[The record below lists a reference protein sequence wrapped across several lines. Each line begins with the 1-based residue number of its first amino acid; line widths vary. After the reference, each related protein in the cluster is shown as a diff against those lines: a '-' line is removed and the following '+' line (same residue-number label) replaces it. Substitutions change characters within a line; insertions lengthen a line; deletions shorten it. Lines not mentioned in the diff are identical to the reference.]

1 MTPAARLAACAVAVA
16 TGFTGGAAAGRV
28 IGPLGPTDP
37 AAPAPHAAAPAET
50 PDDPHAGHHP
60 DGPDGEAT
68 GDGAAKA
75 DAEAT
80 TDDDPAPSTPTAATP
95 GAGGLLLSD
104 AGHTLSAA
112 TTVLTGVAD
121 EPFSFRILGPGGT
134 PVTAYETRHEREL
147 HLVVVSRDLV
157 TYHHLHPDR
166 APDGTWT
173 VALPALAPGAHHA
186 FASFAPAGGPDLTLS
201 TGLLVP
207 GLAGAAPLPVT
218 GPTVAVD
225 GYTVTLDAPGIA
237 PGAAST
243 VTLTVTRDGAPV
255 TDLEP
260 YLGALG
266 HLVALRAGDLAH
278 AHVHP
283 VEAEGSGPS
292 VAFVLDLPSP
302 GDHRLFFDFAHAGT
316 THNAA
321 FTLPVP
327 PSPEA
332 AP

>member
-16 TGFTGGAAAGRV
+16 TGFTGGAVAGRAV
-28 IGPLGPTDP
+28 GPLGDDDRSVPGPHEPAP
-37 AAPAPHAAAPAET
+37 AATPDETPGAT

-60 DGPDGEAT
+60 GSGTAAEATGEAT
-68 GDGAAKA
+68 DESTAA
-75 DAEAT
+75 
-80 TDDDPAPSTPTAATP
+80 AATP
-95 GAGGLLLSD
+95 GSGGLLLSD
-104 AGHTLSAA
+104 AGHTLAVPS
-112 TTVLTGVAD
+112 TVLTGVAG
-121 EPFSFRILGPGGT
+121 EPFSFRIVGPDGLA
-134 PVTAYETRHEREL
+134 VTGFEVRHEREL
-147 HLVVVSRDLV
+147 HLVVVSRDLA
-157 TYHHLHPDR
+157 TYHHLHPER
-166 APDGTWT
+166 APDGTWS

-218 GPTVAVD
+218 GPTVTVD
-225 GYTVTLDAPGIA
+225 GYEVTLDAPGIA

-243 VTLTVTRDGAPV
+243 VTLTVARDGAPV

-266 HLVALRAGDLAH
+266 HLVALRAGDLAY

-302 GDHRLFFDFAHAGT
+302 GDYRLFFDFAHAGT

>member
-1 MTPAARLAACAVAVA
+1 MSPAARLAACAVAVA

-28 IGPLGPTDP
+28 AGPLGAADP
-37 AAPAPHAAAPAET
+37 AAPAPHATAPAET
-50 PDDPHAGHHP
+50 PDDPHAGHHAG
-60 DGPDGEAT
+60 GPDGEAT
-68 GDGAAKA
+68 GEPAATE
-75 DAEAT
+75 AEAT
-80 TDDDPAPSTPTAATP
+80 GTGETEAPPVAPTP

-104 AGHTLSAA
+104 AGHTLSAP
-112 TTVLTGVAD
+112 TTVLTGVAG
-121 EPFSFRILGPGGT
+121 EPFSFRILGPGGA
-134 PVTAYETRHEREL
+134 PVTTYETRHEREL
-147 HLVVVSRDLV
+147 HLVVVSRDLA

-225 GYTVTLDAPGIA
+225 GYTVTLDAPGIV

-243 VTLTVTRDGAPV
+243 VTLTVARDGAPV

-302 GDHRLFFDFAHAGT
+302 GDYRLFFDFAHAGT
-316 THNAA
+316 IHNAA

-327 PSPEA
+327 TSPEA

>member
-1 MTPAARLAACAVAVA
+1 MSPAARLAACAVVVA

-28 IGPLGPTDP
+28 FGPHLLGTPP
-37 AAPAPHAAAPAET
+37 AAPPPASVPGED
-50 PDDPHAGHHP
+50 PEDPHAGHHP
-60 DGPDGEAT
+60 RGATDPDDAAGEAGT
-68 GDGAAKA
+68 EAGA
-75 DAEAT
+75 E
-80 TDDDPAPSTPTAATP
+80 ATP
-95 GAGGLLLSD
+95 GAGGLLVSD
-104 AGHTLSAA
+104 AGHTLSAP
-112 TTVLTGVAD
+112 TTVLTGVAG
-121 EPFSFRILGPGGT
+121 ESFSFRILGPDGGA
-134 PVTAYETRHEREL
+134 VTTYETRHEREL
-147 HLVVVSRDLV
+147 HLVVVSRDLA

-186 FASFAPAGGPDLTLS
+186 FASFAPADGPDLTLS
-201 TGLLVP
+201 VGLLVP

-218 GPTVAVD
+218 GPTVLVD
-225 GYTVTLDAPGIA
+225 GYTVTLGGGPPV

-243 VTLTVTRDGAPV
+243 VTLTVSRDGVPV

-266 HLVALRAGDLAH
+266 HLVALRAGDLAY

-302 GDHRLFFDFAHAGT
+302 GDFRLFFDFAHAGT
-316 THNAA
+316 THTAA
-321 FTLPVP
+321 FTLHVP
-327 PSPEA
+327 PASEA